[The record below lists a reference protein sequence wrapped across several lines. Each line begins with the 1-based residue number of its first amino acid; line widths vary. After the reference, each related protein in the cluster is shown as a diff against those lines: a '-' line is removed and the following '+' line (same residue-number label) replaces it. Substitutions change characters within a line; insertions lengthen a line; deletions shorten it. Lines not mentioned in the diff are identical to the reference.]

1 MESESFL
8 LKFIFLIILF
18 ILLSL
23 FNGIETAYYSL
34 SEENLEQFRKKATKR
49 SLQLIR
55 FLSNPKPFF
64 LAIKIGIFIINI
76 STIIVG
82 FLLFEEF
89 VSKIGLDIER
99 SILMPTITIVIL
111 SILILLNELFSRLL
125 ARRNNQLIAEFF
137 SFPLNLYYIFMM
149 PVAKT
154 LNNFISF
161 LSSKLSLTNKFI
173 FFDQQKIRDLVN
185 ESDEISTLADKERA
199 MIHSIYEFGETE
211 VHEIMIPRTDMVCVE
226 ENTSLEDLA
235 NLIKD
240 KGHTRIPLYS
250 EHVDNILGIIHA
262 KDLLPYLLRNPSDK
276 VNLKSLARHAFLVPE
291 GKKLHSLLKEFQ
303 QAKYHMAIVVDEYG
317 GTAGLVT
324 FEDVIE
330 EIVGDIQDEYDQET
344 PLYRKLDENTFLV
357 DAKID
362 LHELNEQLKIDLPTE
377 GEYESLGGFILKLTG
392 YVPHE
397 QEVVKYDGYTF
408 TVEKIDRNRILLV
421 KLSQNPPRLEEGYES
436 DPNDEET

>member
-1 MESESFL
+1 M
-8 LKFIFLIILF
+8 
-18 ILLSL
+18 SL
-23 FNGIETAYYSL
+23 FTGIETAYYSL
-34 SEENLEQFRKKATKR
+34 SEKDLEQFRKKATKR

-89 VSKIGLDIER
+89 VSKIGLDIEM

-111 SILILLNELFSRLL
+111 SILILLNEVFSRLL

-161 LSSKLSLTNKFI
+161 LSSKLGLTNKFI
-173 FFDQQKIRDLVN
+173 FLDQQKIRDLVN

-199 MIHSIYEFGETE
+199 MIRSIYEFGETE

-226 ENTSLEDLA
+226 KNTSLEDLA
-235 NLIKD
+235 NLIKE

-262 KDLLPYLLRNPSDK
+262 KDLLPYLLRNSSDK

-330 EIVGDIQDEYDQET
+330 EIVGDIQDEYDQEP

-436 DPNDEET
+436 DPKDEET